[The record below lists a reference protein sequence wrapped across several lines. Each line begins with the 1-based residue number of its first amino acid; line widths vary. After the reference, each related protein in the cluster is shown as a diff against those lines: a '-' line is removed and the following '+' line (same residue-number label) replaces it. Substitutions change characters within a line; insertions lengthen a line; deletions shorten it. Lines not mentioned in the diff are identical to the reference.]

1 MQENKVKIQFYKYQ
15 AAGNDFVVIDNRGR
29 NIHLSAEQ
37 IYRLCDRRFGVGA
50 DGVILVADDAQKDF
64 HVTYYNPDGTQ
75 SLCGNGCRSAV
86 EFARRLGLASEHSVF
101 AAYDGDHFA
110 DILPNGL
117 IRIKMNDLNHIDRVL
132 DGYYM
137 DTGSPHFVRFVTGLS
152 GYPVFE
158 EGRKIRYDKVF
169 PIGANANFIE
179 PIDRHTLSLR
189 TYERGVEQ
197 ETLACGTGATA
208 SAIAASLEGYQSPVT
223 LKARGGDLIIDFVKQ
238 EDGSFTEIHMTGPA
252 SMVFTGVIEL

>member
-1 MQENKVKIQFYKYQ
+1 MELHFYKYQ
-15 AAGNDFVVIDNRGR
+15 AAGNDFVVIDNRGG
-29 NIHLSAEQ
+29 NISLTADQ
-37 IYRLCDRRFGVGA
+37 IFKLCDRRFGVGA
-50 DGVILVADDAQKDF
+50 DGVILVADDPNADY
-64 HVTYYNPDGTQ
+64 HVTYFNPDGTQ

-86 EFARRLGLASEHSVF
+86 ELAHRLGLATEHSVF

-110 DILPNGL
+110 DIMPNGL
-117 IRIKMNDLNHIDRVL
+117 IRIKMNDLSKIDRVL

-137 DTGSPHFVRFVTGLS
+137 DTGSPHFVRFVSGLKD
-152 GYPVFE
+152 YPVFE

-179 PIDRHTLSLR
+179 PVDRQTLALR

-208 SAIAASLEGYQSPVT
+208 SAIAASMEGYESPVR
-223 LKARGGDLIIDFVKQ
+223 LKARGGDLIIDFQKHP
-238 EDGSFTEIHMTGPA
+238 DGSFTDIHLTGPA
-252 SMVFTGVIEL
+252 TMVFRGVIEL